1 MCIRDRYLDAA
12 WWTKAGD
19 HQWLSR
25 FQQGHV
31 WKLHG
36 ESAQTL
42 MVYGFGEFSTQD
54 PDTAVS
60 YTHLDVYKRQAHRP
74 SHWHLQFHETRLT
87 LDSAAL
93 ADGCDGL
100 RLHQ

>member
-1 MCIRDRYLDAA
+1 MRICLFSSKPY
-12 WWTKAGD
+12 D
-19 HQWLSR
+19 HQS
-25 FQQGHV
+25 FP
-31 WKLHG
+31 
-36 ESAQTL
+36 A
-42 MVYGFGEFSTQD
+42 
-54 PDTAVS
+54 
-60 YTHLDVYKRQAHRP
+60 AHRP